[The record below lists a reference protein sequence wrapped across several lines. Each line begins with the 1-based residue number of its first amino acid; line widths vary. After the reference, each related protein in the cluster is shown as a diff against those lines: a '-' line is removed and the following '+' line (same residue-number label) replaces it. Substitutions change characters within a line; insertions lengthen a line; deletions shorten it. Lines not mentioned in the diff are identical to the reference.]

1 MTIGEQL
8 REIRDSLNL
17 TQTQMCAG
25 VVTESFYS
33 RVENGKSEINIDDLL
48 AILKQNHV
56 SVRDF
61 LVCLISQC
69 NAKFNIVVFDR
80 PLIIAM

>member
-48 AILKQNHV
+48 AILKIGRASCRERV
-56 SVRDF
+56 
-61 LVCLISQC
+61 
-69 NAKFNIVVFDR
+69 
-80 PLIIAM
+80 